1 MLLHHSAGR
10 CIAERVVDWVCAA
23 MVQENGLGEPEARF
37 CFQQLVM
44 ALDYCHCLGVSVRD
58 IKVLALRCSDR
69 SATWRPTV
77 APAAAYE
84 EPLL

>member
-1 MLLHHSAGR
+1 ML
-10 CIAERVVDWVCAA
+10 
-23 MVQENGLGEPEARF
+23 QENGLGEPEARF